1 MFISKKSLILLF
13 YSCVRVQTIFDKP
26 FRNTILEHNYNI
38 HFDIERDLIII
49 TRQNHFNL
57 NSILK

>member
-1 MFISKKSLILLF
+1 MFISKKSVILLF
-13 YSCVRVQTIFDKP
+13 YSCVWVQTIFDKQ
-26 FRNTILEHNYNI
+26 FTNIFLEHNYNI

-49 TRQNHFNL
+49 TKQNNFNL